1 MNGARRLSHPN
12 DMVLFELTAQ
22 MMDEGAAV
30 TLVGLHERGLDASA
44 NPRVVPF
51 SAPRVNRVVRA
62 LMDGTKGAAVR
73 ARWLSAVA
81 TRVATARPDLAPAL
95 LNLLEVEPQKHDHLE
110 GLTIGEVG
118 VCYEAM
124 LSELDRDDRKSAGQF
139 FTPDDTAAFMAVQA
153 ARFDSGVWLDPCCGI
168 GNLAW
173 HLASVQQ
180 DPQTFVKN
188 QLVLM
193 DRDETALKSAIA
205 LIAADFLAQGD
216 EDGVRALAASSKRRD
231 FLSRQSLP
239 RHDYTIVNPPYA
251 RAASM
256 PGYETAQCHDLFA
269 YFMER
274 VAKGAR
280 GYVAVTPASYLS
292 APKFAPLRAVLDRES
307 TGGAVFVFDNV
318 PDTLFRG
325 YKYGSNNTSKTNFV
339 RAAITVCAPG
349 DSNWSLTPILRWQ
362 AADRAR
368 MFAGCESLLVAR
380 KIGPHG
386 EWTKIHPGFEATW
399 ESLLAEP
406 QTLGDL
412 VVSEKTEFT
421 LDVGL
426 TPRYFISATFR
437 SLDRGSKATL
447 CFQSEE
453 DRDKAAIVLNSSL
466 PYLWWRGLDGG
477 VTLPRRVLLSVPI
490 PSTVTVQP
498 RLIAQLLDS
507 ESANLVTKLN
517 AGRENE
523 NVKHPRSLVRD
534 LNNAVLPGN
543 PDPGIL
549 SASSMFPAVE

>member
-1 MNGARRLSHPN
+1 M
-12 DMVLFELTAQ
+12 
-22 MMDEGAAV
+22 
-30 TLVGLHERGLDASA
+30 TLVGLHERGLNESASLRA
-44 NPRVVPF
+44 MPF

-73 ARWLSAVA
+73 DRWLSAVA
-81 TRVATARPDLAPAL
+81 TRVTTARPDLAPAL
-95 LNLLEVEPQKHDHLE
+95 LDLLEVATQNHDHLE

-118 VCYEAM
+118 VCYEAL

-139 FTPDDTAAFMAVQA
+139 FTPDDTAAFMATQA
-153 ARFDSGVWLDPCCGI
+153 ARFASGVWLDPCCGI

-173 HLASVQQ
+173 HLASVQE
-180 DPQTFVKN
+180 DPQSFVKN

-205 LIAADFLAQGD
+205 LIAADFLAPGD
-216 EDGVRALAASSKRRD
+216 EDGVRGLSARSKRRD
-231 FLSRQSLP
+231 FLSRKSLP
-239 RHDYTIVNPPYA
+239 QHDYTIVNPPYA

-274 VAKGAR
+274 VAKSSR
-280 GYVAVTPASYLS
+280 GYVAVTPASYVS
-292 APKFAPLRAVLDRES
+292 APKFSPLRAVLDRES

-339 RAAITVCAPG
+339 RGAITVCAPG
-349 DSNWSLTPILRWQ
+349 DSHWRLTPILRWQ

-368 MFAGCESLLVAR
+368 MFAGCESLLVTR

-406 QTLGDL
+406 QSLGDL
-412 VVSEKTEFT
+412 VVSENTEFT

-447 CFQSEE
+447 FFRSEE
-453 DRDKAAIVLNSSL
+453 DRDRAALVLNSSL

-490 PSTVTVQP
+490 PSKVTVRP
-498 RLIAQLLDS
+498 ELIAQLLAS
-507 ESANLVTKLN
+507 ESENLVTKLN

-523 NVKHPRSLVRD
+523 NVKHPRSLVKA
-534 LNNAVLPGN
+534 LNSVVLADN
-543 PDPGIL
+543 PDLDIL

>member
-1 MNGARRLSHPN
+1 MNRARLLSEPG
-12 DMVLFELTAQ
+12 DIVLFELAAQ
-22 MMDEGAAV
+22 IPDEGAAM
-30 TLVGLHERGLDASA
+30 TLMGLHERGIDISGDL
-44 NPRVVPF
+44 RTLPF

-62 LMDGTKGAAVR
+62 LMDGTRGAAVG

-81 TRVATARPDLAPAL
+81 TRVATARPDLAPAIL
-95 LNLLEVEPQKHDHLE
+95 SVLGVEPEDEDHLE

-118 VCYEAM
+118 VCYEAL
-124 LSELDRDDRKSAGQF
+124 LSELDRDGRKSAGQF
-139 FTPDDTAAFMAVQA
+139 FTPDDTAAFMATQS
-153 ARFDSGVWLDPCCGI
+153 ARFGSGVWLDPCCGI

-173 HLASVQQ
+173 HLANVQEK
-180 DPQTFVKN
+180 PALFVKN

-193 DRDETALKSAIA
+193 DRDTTALKSAIA
-205 LIAADFLAQGD
+205 LVAADFLADGD
-216 EDGVRALAASSKRRD
+216 EDGVRALAARSKRRD

-239 RHDYTIVNPPYA
+239 KHDYTIVNPPYA
-251 RAASM
+251 RAAAM

-274 VAKGAR
+274 VAKGSR

-292 APKFAPLRAVLDRES
+292 APKFSPLRSVLDRENA
-307 TGGAVFVFDNV
+307 GGTVFVFDNV

-349 DSNWSLTPILRWQ
+349 DEHWSLTPILRWQ
-362 AADRAR
+362 AADRER
-368 MFAGCESLLVAR
+368 MFASCESLLVAR

-386 EWTKIHPGFEATW
+386 EWTKIHPGFESVW
-399 ESLLAEP
+399 EMLLAEP
-406 QTLGDL
+406 HTLKDL
-412 VVSEKTEFT
+412 VTSEKTQYT

-453 DRDKAAIVLNSSL
+453 DRDKAALVLNSSL

-490 PSTVTVQP
+490 PSKVTVQP
-498 RLIAQLLDS
+498 EFIAQLLAS

-523 NVKHPRSLVRD
+523 NVKHPPSFVRSL
-534 LNNAVLPGN
+534 NKEVLPDS
-543 PDPGIL
+543 PDLAII